1 LFGIIKKELK
11 IAGDIIMESL
21 REIYRIGKGPS
32 SSHTM
37 GPEHASKLFL
47 EKNPKASRYLVTLY
61 GSLSK
66 TGKGHM
72 TDQIIID
79 TFKNK
84 NIEVIF
90 GDGDESK
97 LYHPNAMT
105 LEAFDEND
113 NSIDS
118 WRVYSVG
125 GGKIEIEGQPSVVA
139 QDVYPLSTFSE
150 IKAYCDKTNMRLHE
164 YVREVEGDEI
174 FLYLSVVWE
183 TMKQAIERGLTTEG
197 ILPGGLDVQRKA
209 KILYNQRHIDESPET
224 RESRL
229 VCSCAFAVSE
239 ENAGGGTIVTAPTCG
254 ASGVLPAVLYYM
266 QKKRGFSD
274 LAICNA
280 LATAGLIGNIIK
292 TNASISGAE
301 CGCQAEIGSACS
313 MAAAAL
319 ADLFYMNLDQ
329 VEYAAEVAMEHHLG
343 LTCDPICGLVQIP
356 CIERNAVAAMR
367 AINALNLANFL
378 THTRKISF
386 DVVVKTMY
394 ETGRDL
400 FSKYRETSEGGLAKT
415 YHE

>member
-1 LFGIIKKELK
+1 
-11 IAGDIIMESL
+11 MESL
-21 REIYRIGKGPS
+21 KEIYRIGKGPS

-37 GPEHASKLFL
+37 GPELASKLFL
-47 EKNPKASRYLVTLY
+47 EKNSKAAKFIVTLY

-79 TFKNK
+79 TFKGK
-84 NIEVIF
+84 NINVIF
-90 GDGDESK
+90 ADGDESK
-97 LYHPNAMT
+97 LYHPNTMT
-105 LEAFDEND
+105 LEAFDENEKTLD
-113 NSIDS
+113 F

-125 GGKIEIEGQPSVVA
+125 GGKIEIEGQPSVAV
-139 QDVYPLSTFSE
+139 QDVYPLNTFSE
-150 IKAYCDKTNMRLHE
+150 IKQYCIDKSIRLCD

-174 FLYLSVVWE
+174 FLYLSIVWD
-183 TMKQAIERGLTTEG
+183 TMKRAIERGLNTEG
-197 ILPGGLDVQRKA
+197 VLYGGLDVQRKA
-209 KILYNQRHIDESPET
+209 KILHNQRHIDESPET

-229 VCSCAFAVSE
+229 VCSFAFAVSE

-274 LAICNA
+274 FEICNA
-280 LATAGLIGNIIK
+280 LATAGLIGNVIK

-313 MAAAAL
+313 MASAAL
-319 ADLFYMNLDQ
+319 AELFYMDLDQ
-329 VEYAAEVAMEHHLG
+329 IEYAAEVAMEHHLG